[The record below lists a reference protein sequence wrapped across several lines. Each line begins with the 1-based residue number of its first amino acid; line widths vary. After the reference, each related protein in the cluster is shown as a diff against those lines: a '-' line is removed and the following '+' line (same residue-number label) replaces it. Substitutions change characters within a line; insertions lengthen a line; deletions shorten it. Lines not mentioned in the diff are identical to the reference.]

1 MVRAPHIPIVLCSIA
16 LMLILSSP
24 GRSPTARSSVQA
36 FSPPYSSSSFSSST
50 ARGTA
55 HRHAGRRAANPTVRS
70 VERSSSHRATLIL
83 HSSAGN
89 DEDSAAME
97 EMTEMRAAQTRE
109 TPDLSPEDISFVS
122 SLHAAC
128 GGNIELMEGE
138 LAANLDNMHPRL
150 VVALQM
156 AAEEGGGKEG
166 GDDDVDGE
174 EGGKFEAQMVALGTA
189 LRNVLDVRL
198 KSGREMLADLLKS
211 GEIRKLDS
219 MIGKAAKDGKLD
231 MSFFSVLSMNMKD
244 AAFENEEGGG
254 ASVVAPTLA
263 QGEGQPE
270 VEGEEGQPMGANRL
284 QILQHIYTRCQ
295 EELEKNVAPGM
306 GLLNKLLRTEISSI
320 RSNQLQHYLGPQA
333 TSITSPDG
341 KTIELGGTAKPLVS
355 HTEFVEALSGAVEQ
369 IRTLEA
375 AGGTDRLSATNLVES
390 IRQVA
395 MEARV
400 VLLESFGEG
409 SEELDEFQ
417 GELQQ
422 VFRPGSRVES

>member
-1 MVRAPHIPIVLCSIA
+1 M
-16 LMLILSSP
+16 
-24 GRSPTARSSVQA
+24 
-36 FSPPYSSSSFSSST
+36 
-50 ARGTA
+50 
-55 HRHAGRRAANPTVRS
+55 
-70 VERSSSHRATLIL
+70 
-83 HSSAGN
+83 
-89 DEDSAAME
+89 
-97 EMTEMRAAQTRE
+97 
-109 TPDLSPEDISFVS
+109 
-122 SLHAAC
+122 
-128 GGNIELMEGE
+128 
-138 LAANLDNMHPRL
+138 
-150 VVALQM
+150 
-156 AAEEGGGKEG
+156 
-166 GDDDVDGE
+166 
-174 EGGKFEAQMVALGTA
+174 
-189 LRNVLDVRL
+189 
-198 KSGREMLADLLKS
+198 
-211 GEIRKLDS
+211 
-219 MIGKAAKDGKLD
+219 
-231 MSFFSVLSMNMKD
+231 
-244 AAFENEEGGG
+244 
-254 ASVVAPTLA
+254 VAPTLA

-355 HTEFVEALSGAVEQ
+355 HKEFVEALSGAVEQ

-375 AGGTDRLSATNLVES
+375 AGGTDRLSATNLIES

-409 SEELDEFQ
+409 SEELDDFQ